1 MANISNI
8 KLPNGSTYGF
18 NADTVDNIHIKTT
31 TITAA
36 TGSQGNFVLWN
47 VSATQVPIFAYSS
60 NTSNIICRPF
70 IGNNRKSWM
79 LAVDNATTHQPLTN
93 SSSVSYVIYYF
104 IDDN

>member
-1 MANISNI
+1 MANISKI

-31 TITAA
+31 TISA
-36 TGSQGNFVLWN
+36 TTDSQGNFVLWN
-47 VSATQVPIFAYSS
+47 TSATQVPVFAYSS

-79 LAVDNATTHQPLTN
+79 LAVDNSITHQPLAN
-93 SSSVSYVIYYF
+93 SPSASYVIYYF
-104 IDDN
+104 VDDN